1 MKRSK
6 LNSSSAGVLNV
17 VDDFGAAVGA
27 LVSDWYGAL
36 VFTMLV
42 VDDVGACVCV
52 DVGVSAGGELV
63 AIVGALVN
71 GW

>member
-6 LNSSSAGVLNV
+6 LNSSSAGVNV
-17 VDDFGAAVGA
+17 VDKFGAAVGA

-36 VFTMLV
+36 VFTTLV

-52 DVGVSAGGELV
+52 DVGVSAGGKLV